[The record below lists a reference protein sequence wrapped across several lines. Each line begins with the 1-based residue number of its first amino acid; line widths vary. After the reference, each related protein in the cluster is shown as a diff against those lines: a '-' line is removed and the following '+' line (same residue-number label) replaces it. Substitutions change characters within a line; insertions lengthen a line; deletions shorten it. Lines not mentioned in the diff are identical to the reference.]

1 MSLRRGLLSTVL
13 LLSIMSAACGGD
25 PPDKEMQQAQ
35 TAIDTARAAGAEQYA
50 AAELTAAEEALKG
63 AKIAV
68 EQRDYRLALND
79 ALDSRERAQNASKQ
93 AADAKASERESADH
107 AISDA
112 TSALAVLNR
121 QLKTAE
127 AAHAA
132 PRVLTAARSVIT
144 DVTPRLQEARTA
156 YGRADYPAAT
166 STASAATEQ
175 INDAVDELQSVLA
188 PSSRRHR

>member
-1 MSLRRGLLSTVL
+1 MRPARLARNSTPRKN
-13 LLSIMSAACGGD
+13 S
-25 PPDKEMQQAQ
+25 
-35 TAIDTARAAGAEQYA
+35 
-50 AAELTAAEEALKG
+50 TAAEEALKG
-63 AKIAV
+63 AKAAV

-79 ALDSRERAQNASKQ
+79 ALDSRERAQNAAKQ

-107 AISDA
+107 AIADA
-112 TSALAVLNR
+112 DVGARRPQPSVENR
-121 QLKTAE
+121 RSRACG
-127 AAHAA
+127 